1 MVMARRR
8 VELAERGIRSAIQPY
23 HAAASMELP
32 EAEEFLSRSAASALA
47 MAKTGVR
54 QILADLKDYEVAGAC
69 VLMASGRPLGDLAK
83 TLGSHALMHTAE
95 GEFFRAAATLTLS
108 AEEIEQRISGMGK
121 VLGPPWTQDQKLCAA
136 AGWLAVA
143 NQR

>member
-1 MVMARRR
+1 VVAVAGTAEGVMVMARRR

-32 EAEEFLSRSAASALA
+32 EAEEFLSRSAASA
-47 MAKTGVR
+47 
-54 QILADLKDYEVAGAC
+54 LADLKDYEVAGAC

>member
-95 GEFFRAAATLTLS
+95 GEFFRDAIRKAC
-108 AEEIEQRISGMGK
+108 EICGVTI
-121 VLGPPWTQDQKLCAA
+121 LGVKEKEYG
-136 AGWLAVA
+136 AGP
-143 NQR
+143 RRR

>member
-1 MVMARRR
+1 
-8 VELAERGIRSAIQPY
+8 L
-23 HAAASMELP
+23 
-32 EAEEFLSRSAASALA
+32 
-47 MAKTGVR
+47 GV
-54 QILADLKDYEVAGAC
+54 KEKEVW
-69 VLMASGRPLGDLAK
+69 S
-83 TLGSHALMHTAE
+83 
-95 GEFFRAAATLTLS
+95 RAAATLTLS